1 MNMAHTSAR
10 RPTRGP
16 REPAAVGSAS
26 GSASAPPPA
35 SLPVPGARP
44 PLANLET
51 VCTVAREG
59 SFLAAA
65 EVAGLTHGAISRR
78 VAAVEN
84 WLGMTLFERHARGVR
99 LTPDGQRFV
108 GRIEQAFAIIDSAAD
123 QWRSP
128 RSPQLVKLSVVP
140 GFAKLW
146 FFERQTAFEREA
158 PPLRIELDIG
168 HRNADIARGDA
179 DLGIRYGRGNWRDL
193 EVKPFMPETLYPVAN
208 RALAAQLTKQRHRRG
223 DAALLDVP
231 LLHDGDATGWRAW
244 FGALDIPL
252 KPRAQDRR
260 FEDYTVVL
268 AAAEAG
274 LGVALA
280 RTPLAAAYLERSGL
294 VRVSRHEV
302 ASPLGYY
309 FVHAKGESRPHVLAL
324 IERMQRVLAA
334 APSK

>member
-1 MNMAHTSAR
+1 MAQIL
-10 RPTRGP
+10 
-16 REPAAVGSAS
+16 AV
-26 GSASAPPPA
+26 
-35 SLPVPGARP
+35 
-44 PLANLET
+44 
-51 VCTVAREG
+51 
-59 SFLAAA
+59 
-65 EVAGLTHGAISRR
+65 RR
-78 VAAVEN
+78 VKSQ
-84 WLGMTLFERHARGVR
+84 TSQR
-99 LTPDGQRFV
+99 LQD
-108 GRIEQAFAIIDSAAD
+108 D
-123 QWRSP
+123 
-128 RSPQLVKLSVVP
+128 
-140 GFAKLW
+140 
-146 FFERQTAFEREA
+146 
-158 PPLRIELDIG
+158 
-168 HRNADIARGDA
+168 RGDA

-193 EVKPFMPETLYPVAN
+193 EVKPFMPETLHPVAN

-302 ASPLGYY
+302 ASPLSYY

-334 APSK
+334 APSR

>member
-1 MNMAHTSAR
+1 M
-10 RPTRGP
+10 
-16 REPAAVGSAS
+16 
-26 GSASAPPPA
+26 
-35 SLPVPGARP
+35 
-44 PLANLET
+44 
-51 VCTVAREG
+51 
-59 SFLAAA
+59 
-65 EVAGLTHGAISRR
+65 RR
-78 VAAVEN
+78 VKSQ
-84 WLGMTLFERHARGVR
+84 TSQR
-99 LTPDGQRFV
+99 LQD
-108 GRIEQAFAIIDSAAD
+108 D
-123 QWRSP
+123 
-128 RSPQLVKLSVVP
+128 
-140 GFAKLW
+140 
-146 FFERQTAFEREA
+146 
-158 PPLRIELDIG
+158 
-168 HRNADIARGDA
+168 RGDA

-274 LGVALA
+274 L
-280 RTPLAAAYLERSGL
+280 AAAYLERSGL

-302 ASPLGYY
+302 ASPLSYY

>member
-1 MNMAHTSAR
+1 MQEAM
-10 RPTRGP
+10 RP
-16 REPAAVGSAS
+16 A
-26 GSASAPPPA
+26 
-35 SLPVPGARP
+35 GAR
-44 PLANLET
+44 
-51 VCTVAREG
+51 G
-59 SFLAAA
+59 
-65 EVAGLTHGAISRR
+65 
-78 VAAVEN
+78 
-84 WLGMTLFERHARGVR
+84 
-99 LTPDGQRFV
+99 
-108 GRIEQAFAIIDSAAD
+108 
-123 QWRSP
+123 
-128 RSPQLVKLSVVP
+128 
-140 GFAKLW
+140 
-146 FFERQTAFEREA
+146 
-158 PPLRIELDIG
+158 
-168 HRNADIARGDA
+168 
-179 DLGIRYGRGNWRDL
+179 
-193 EVKPFMPETLYPVAN
+193 
-208 RALAAQLTKQRHRRG
+208 
-223 DAALLDVP
+223 
-231 LLHDGDATGWRAW
+231 